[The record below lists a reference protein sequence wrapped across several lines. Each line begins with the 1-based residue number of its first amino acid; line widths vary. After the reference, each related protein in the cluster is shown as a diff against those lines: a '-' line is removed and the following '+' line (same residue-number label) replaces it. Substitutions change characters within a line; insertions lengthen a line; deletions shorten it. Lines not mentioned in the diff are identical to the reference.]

1 MKNNNFKPVLV
12 YRKAA
17 EAQRLRQAIDAAKPL
32 VEELAFSMQEL
43 NLPLRTSDL
52 IPIATDVKSWISN
65 TLPIPDEALVV
76 HGLRMRRAAFIDTL
90 DFGDLFVK
98 IEALKKLSTSLF
110 YFEVDEDYKVHI
122 VSDLEEQIQKM
133 FFVYTENTQQNE
145 VYEQYWNFCQSG
157 MKLRNL
163 LKSKNLDIGIYNIF
177 ELLYFDKQGNATID
191 PQVWEF
197 VRQRF
202 PNKENES

>member
-1 MKNNNFKPVLV
+1 MKKFNKILV
-12 YRKAA
+12 FSKNYEASRLRESIA
-17 EAQRLRQAIDAAKPL
+17 EALPKVQG
-32 VEELAFSMQEL
+32 LADEMKKL
-43 NLPLRTSDL
+43 NLPLKTSDL
-52 IPIATDVKSWISN
+52 IPLVSDVKSWISN
-65 TLPIPDEALVV
+65 TLPIPDEALIV
-76 HGLRMRRAAFIDTL
+76 HGLRMKRAAFIDTL

-110 YFEVDEDYKVHI
+110 YFEVGDDYKVHI

-163 LKSKNLDIGIYNIF
+163 LKSKNLDIGVYNIF